1 MGAMVPYFAGRV
13 GPGWDQL
20 GARTS
25 DRDLSLVL
33 RGLKKR
39 PLDYFKMFY
48 ADTALFGAYDAT
60 VCGLDFYGVPR
71 VLFASDAPFDPEKGP
86 MYIRETIAI
95 VDRLP
100 ISDDDRERIYWRNA
114 AAMLKLDD

>member
-1 MGAMVPYFAGRV
+1 M
-13 GPGWDQL
+13 

-33 RGLKKR
+33 KRLKKR

-48 ADTALFGAYDAT
+48 ADTALFGAYEAT
-60 VCGLDFYGVPR
+60 VCGLDFYGASR

-95 VDRLP
+95 IDRLP